1 MIWQYISTL
10 TEDISNQINR
20 VQDMGDRNR
29 KCRKGNVMRR
39 SMKAMALVLGAAM
52 MLTACGGGSSTASTT
67 AAGKTEAAATEAA
80 KADAKADDGK
90 TYEINIGHIVDE
102 RDSWHQAS
110 EKFKEYVEDKS
121 NGRIK
126 VNVYPNSQLGSEV
139 DMIQSILTQGGCDI
153 TFTGESMQTY
163 QPDLGIIGMPYLIQ
177 SDEHMEAVLNGE
189 VGKELEGMM
198 EKAGMKVLGYF
209 ARGPREITS
218 NKKIESPADMN
229 NFVIRTPQSAMTV
242 AAFEAVGAKPTP
254 MALAEVFTSLQQG
267 TIEGQENP
275 LAMIQNNSFYEVQ
288 KYIIRTD
295 HLRAWVY
302 IAMGKAQFDALPEDL
317 QQVVLDGGKEMQT
330 YEHEL
335 FLANEEEFEE
345 KLKSEGMEF
354 VDVDQAPF
362 AEAMSKGAY
371 NVLTDSQKALY
382 EKIAAANPEK

>member
-1 MIWQYISTL
+1 
-10 TEDISNQINR
+10 
-20 VQDMGDRNR
+20 
-29 KCRKGNVMRR
+29 
-39 SMKAMALVLGAAM
+39 MKAMALVLGAAM

-80 KADAKADDGK
+80 KTDAKADDGK

-126 VNVYPNSQLGSEV
+126 VNIYPNSQLGSEV

-275 LAMIQNNSFYEVQ
+275 LAIDRKS
-288 KYIIRTD
+288 
-295 HLRAWVY
+295 
-302 IAMGKAQFDALPEDL
+302 
-317 QQVVLDGGKEMQT
+317 VV
-330 YEHEL
+330 
-335 FLANEEEFEE
+335 
-345 KLKSEGMEF
+345 
-354 VDVDQAPF
+354 
-362 AEAMSKGAY
+362 
-371 NVLTDSQKALY
+371 
-382 EKIAAANPEK
+382 